1 MGQFP
6 NDVEFL
12 KGLFCKN
19 NFSATLIDKYLALFL
34 NKIYNPT
41 DFTVVPKKRIFI
53 PFPYLGYI
61 SDKMKNEIGQ
71 IVTNMYP
78 HLNLNLIFKNSFNI
92 NSFFKHKESL
102 SPALRSSII
111 YKYDCEDCDA
121 SYIGSTKR
129 QFSVRMAEHRGRSVR
144 TGKPISSAHN
154 SSIFNH
160 AMNNNHPVKEEN
172 FKIINN
178 SHNHFDLRLIEAM
191 EIKRAKTTLN
201 ENLPVELFVL
211 SL

>member
-1 MGQFP
+1 
-6 NDVEFL
+6 
-12 KGLFCKN
+12 
-19 NFSATLIDKYLALFL
+19 
-34 NKIYNPT
+34 
-41 DFTVVPKKRIFI
+41 
-53 PFPYLGYI
+53 
-61 SDKMKNEIGQ
+61 MKNEIGQ

-102 SPALRSSII
+102 SPTLRSSII
-111 YKYDCEDCDA
+111 YKYDCEDCES

-144 TGKPISSAHN
+144 TGKPISSAQN

-160 AMNNNHPVKEEN
+160 AVNNNHPAKDDN

-178 SHNHFDLRLIEAM
+178 SHNHFDLRMIEAM
-191 EIKRAKTTLN
+191 EIKRPKTTLY
-201 ENLPVELFVL
+201 ENLPVVLFVL